1 MLPTILQPYE
11 FTGVYFIVIVSAPL
25 LIPEKTMTRPT
36 QLLLGAVLLIAFTLA
51 ANAQSPSPA
60 KNPQPPA
67 KTAAVE
73 KNGADK
79 DRAALE
85 EAKRIEEQR
94 RATAIT
100 LLLSVAEEARSYRNQ
115 LLRARVQSRA
125 ADILWDTDVEKA
137 RTLFR
142 RGWDAAEIAD
152 ADSQRRF
159 DEERRA
165 AEKQGKGWSGSAP
178 PSLRTEV
185 LRMAAK
191 RDRALGEE
199 FLGKLDEARKQDADN
214 VSAQPVDKSIADDP
228 HELPSALRLRLRLAR
243 QLLDSDV
250 PRAIEFADPALVRVS
265 VDGLVFL
272 CYLREKNAAAA
283 DQRYAAMLARAG
295 ADLLSDANTV
305 SLLSAYAFTP
315 FLFVRFSTDGGTNTN
330 QYDQGRPAPDLSPEL
345 RTAFFRVAA
354 DIFLRPLPPPD
365 QDRTTSGRVGKYMVM
380 ARLIPLF
387 EQYAPEETTRLV
399 KAQMTALAP
408 EARGTSVNAP
418 ESPTMV
424 GLSSE
429 ESETD
434 SIESILKQAERAEN
448 QERRDDLYAQAA
460 LVAAGKGDPRATEF
474 ADKIDETEMRKSV
487 RAYVDFNLVL
497 DAIEKKK
504 FEEAIPLTRKG
515 ALSNMQRIWA
525 LTQIA
530 KAYVKTDK
538 ETANELLDEANA
550 EARRISGSSAERPR
564 AMVAVATV
572 LYELD
577 RQRAWDAMSEVAR
590 AANNVAEEFSGE
602 DSRITAT
609 LHIRNQNSV
618 QTHTADGFD
627 LPGIFRLLA
636 KENLD
641 RSILLAKDFN
651 GEAPRATASIAIARA
666 TLEKKPEKPG
676 AKK

>member
-1 MLPTILQPYE
+1 
-11 FTGVYFIVIVSAPL
+11 
-25 LIPEKTMTRPT
+25 MTRPT
-36 QLLLGAVLLIAFTLA
+36 QLLVSAAFLLAFA
-51 ANAQSPSPA
+51 FAGNAQTAPA
-60 KNPQPPA
+60 AESSPQPSKATAVGKPA
-67 KTAAVE
+67 
-73 KNGADK
+73 ADK
-79 DRAALE
+79 DSVAAKE
-85 EAKRIEEQR
+85 EAKRLEEQR

-100 LLLSVAEEARSYRNQ
+100 LLLFVAEEARSYRNQ
-115 LLRARVQSRA
+115 LLRARIQARA

-142 RGWDAAEIAD
+142 RAWDAAEIAD

-165 AEKQGKGWSGSAP
+165 SEKEGKRWSGSVP
-178 PSLRTEV
+178 PSLRSEV

-199 FLGKLDEARKQDADN
+199 FLGKLDDARKQEADN
-214 VSAQPVDKSIADDP
+214 ASARPLNKSIEDDP

-243 QLLDSDV
+243 QLLESDV
-250 PRAIEFADPALVRVS
+250 PRAVEFADPALARVS

-295 ADLLSDANTV
+295 ADPLSDANTV

-330 QYDQGRPAPDLSPEL
+330 QYDQGRPAPDLSPGL
-345 RTAFFRVAA
+345 RSAFFRVAA

-365 QDRTTSGRVGKYMVM
+365 QDRTTSGRMGKYMVM
-380 ARLIPLF
+380 ARLAPLF

-408 EARGTSVNAP
+408 EARGASGEAP
-418 ESPTMV
+418 ERPTTV
-424 GLSSE
+424 GLSSD
-429 ESETD
+429 ESESD
-434 SIESILKQAERAEN
+434 SIESILKQIERAEN

-460 LVAAGKGDPRATEF
+460 LISAEKGDPRATEF

-487 RAYVDFNLVL
+487 RAYVDFNMVL
-497 DAIEKKK
+497 NAIEKKR
-504 FEEAIPLTRKG
+504 FEDALPLARKG

-530 KAYVKTDK
+530 KSYVKTDK
-538 ETANELLDEANA
+538 DTAGELLDEANA

-577 RQRAWDAMSEVAR
+577 RQRAWEAMSEVVR

-602 DSRITAT
+602 DSRIMAT

-618 QTHTADGFD
+618 QTHSAEGFD
-627 LPGIFRLLA
+627 LPGIFRSLA
-636 KENLD
+636 MENLD
-641 RSILLAKDFN
+641 RAILLAKDFN
-651 GEAPRATASIAIARA
+651 GEAPRATASIAIARV
-666 TLEKKPEKPG
+666 TLEKKAEKPA